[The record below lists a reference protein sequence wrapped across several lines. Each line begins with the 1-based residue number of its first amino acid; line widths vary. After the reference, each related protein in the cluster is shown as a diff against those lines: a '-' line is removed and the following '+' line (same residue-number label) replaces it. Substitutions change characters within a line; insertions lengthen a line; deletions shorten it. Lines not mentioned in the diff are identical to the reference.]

1 MDKNSF
7 FFNFHENIISK
18 SQPKTMKYIGWSGL
32 VVLKFN
38 MKVDEQIKSL
48 VLDTMIPELK
58 KKEKIFFLTKGNI
71 SLISEKY
78 QIYLKEYDA
87 FNYLNVDE
95 EFNLLSI
102 DETTLYMVSC
112 DKANLIN
119 EKSRFFNFKNDIEIR
134 DFWGGKCIS
143 RPYESKNLTL
153 VLFDLKQGFEFSDN
167 GHSNEQITWL
177 INGQMNFH
185 VNKIQKILNT
195 ENGVSIGQNCP
206 HGGISDGAIG
216 FDVFFPKR
224 EEKKYKRI

>member
-1 MDKNSF
+1 MDKTSIF
-7 FFNFHENIISK
+7 FDFHENIISK
-18 SQPKTMKYIGWSGL
+18 SQPKIMKYIGWSGL

-38 MKVDEQIKSL
+38 MKADEQIKSL
-48 VLDTMIPELK
+48 VLDAMIPELK

-71 SLISEKY
+71 SLVSEKH
-78 QIYLKEYDA
+78 QIHLKEYDV
-87 FNYLNVDE
+87 FNYLNVE
-95 EFNLLSI
+95 EKFNLLSTA
-102 DETTLYMVSC
+102 ETTLYMVSC
-112 DKANLIN
+112 DKANLLN

-134 DFWGGKCIS
+134 NLWGGRCLS
-143 RPYESKNLTL
+143 RPYQGKNLTL

-195 ENGVSIGQNCP
+195 ENGVSIGPNCS

-224 EEKKYKRI
+224 DEKKYKGI